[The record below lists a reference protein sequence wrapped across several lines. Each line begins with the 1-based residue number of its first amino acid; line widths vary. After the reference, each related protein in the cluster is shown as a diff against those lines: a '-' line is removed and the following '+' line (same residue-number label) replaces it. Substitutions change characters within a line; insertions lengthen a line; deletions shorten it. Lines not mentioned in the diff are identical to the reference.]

1 VTIRRS
7 EASANPKLLSSACC
21 APAAEADH
29 PSLDTARLSFFRV
42 PLGCETARGLGCGI
56 KAKPVLK
63 ALIRQPGNSEA
74 WLNRNGTIVAVLWD
88 KVNGSPSRDD
98 CVRSVLAEQSL
109 NAQELSGTDRE
120 AAVRGFAAEGWYRGD
135 TIDRLSEEEAAIIA
149 ARVVRRVR
157 ARVRLTDVKARALT
171 AALAEVCRRELV
183 DRPLTSARVRRQRIA
198 KETVKAGRSLL
209 EGAALGALEDA
220 AALGH
225 RPLSGEE

>member
-1 VTIRRS
+1 MRRS
-7 EASANPKLLSSACC
+7 AASANSKLLSSACC

-42 PLGCETARGLGCGI
+42 PLGCEAAKGLGCGI
-56 KAKPVLK
+56 KAKPVLN
-63 ALIRQPGNSEA
+63 ALADHPDVRHA

-88 KVNGSPSRDD
+88 EVAGSASRGEQ
-98 CVRSVLAEQSL
+98 VHSVLARHGLETH
-109 NAQELSGTDRE
+109 ELTGATRG
-120 AAVRGFAAEGWYRGD
+120 AAVRDFSAAEGWYRGD
-135 TIDRLSEEEAAIIA
+135 TVDRLSEEEAAIIA
-149 ARVVRRVR
+149 ARLVRRVN
-157 ARVRLTDVKARALT
+157 AKVRLADENARTLT

-198 KETVKAGRSLL
+198 NEIVKAGRSLL
-209 EGAALGALEDA
+209 EGAALRALEDA